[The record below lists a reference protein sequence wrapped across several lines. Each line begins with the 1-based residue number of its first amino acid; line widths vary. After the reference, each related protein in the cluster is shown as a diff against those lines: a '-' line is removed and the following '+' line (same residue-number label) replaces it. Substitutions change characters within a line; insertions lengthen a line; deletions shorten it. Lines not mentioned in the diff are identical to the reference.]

1 MLKEK
6 YQAAVSELQGA
17 GKNVEVKEEG
27 GKLHL
32 KGTTEYQMQANKVWD
47 QIKTVP
53 TWANEVVADIRAERN
68 DIFGLYTVQPGDTLS
83 KLAKAHLGDA
93 NRYMDIFNLNKDQL
107 NDPNMIKVGQQLK
120 LPGK

>member
-6 YQAAVSELQGA
+6 YQAAVNELQA
-17 GKNVEVKEEG
+17 SAKNPEVREEG

-32 KGTTEYQMQANKVWD
+32 KGTTEYQMQANRVWD

-53 TWANEVVADIRAERN
+53 SWANEVVADIRAERT
-68 DIFGLYTVQPGDTLS
+68 DVFGVYTVQPGDTLS

-93 NRYMDIFNLNKDQL
+93 NRYMDIFNANKDQL
-107 NDPNMIKVGQQLK
+107 SDPNMIKVGQKLK
-120 LPGK
+120 LPNK